1 MSAAALNQEVLKKW
15 KAIIKAIMECLENIK
30 DKTFKIL
37 EELQTLYQEQKHTRR
52 QIKVGDKA
60 DELIEGEA

>member
-1 MSAAALNQEVLKKW
+1 
-15 KAIIKAIMECLENIK
+15 MECLENIK